1 MNHNKRFFM
10 AAFVLGLAAV
20 AWVGA
25 GFFGTSW
32 LALAMTLVIAGVYVA
47 GAWELKQFRT
57 ATATLAQALAKLDA
71 APHNLGDWLAGLH
84 PALQNAVR
92 SRVEGERVALP
103 GPALTPYLVGLL
115 VMLGMLGTFL
125 GMVVTFKGA
134 VFALEG
140 STDLQAIRSALA
152 APIKG
157 LGLAFGTS
165 VVGVATSAMLG
176 LMSAISRRERLDVVR
191 RLDASINTV
200 LRPFSLVHQR
210 QETFKALQQQAHAL
224 PEVVDKLQSM
234 MDRMEQRGQ
243 LLDTQLLEQ
252 QANFHRDV
260 GVAYTGL
267 ADTVGTSLKDS
278 LTASAKIA
286 GESLQPVVEAAMA
299 EMAAE
304 SQRMHTRLSEVVQVQ
319 VLAQVEGLSAQ
330 FGATARTVSDT
341 WTAALQNH
349 TRTSDAQAQG
359 LDRALASF
367 TDTFAERSGALLATV
382 SSNLT
387 QSQADQALA
396 EQQRLATWTQSFD
409 TMAAGLQGEWQ
420 RVGAEAFAQHQ
431 AVCQTLEKTA
441 SDITAHSGQ
450 HTHQAL
456 EAMATFVAQAEEL
469 GRVRAETETRWLAQH
484 DERMAQVVDVWRTAL
499 EKTASD
505 ITERSSEHAGQT
517 LGAME
522 KLMAQSE
529 DLGRVRTET
538 EARWLAQ
545 QEDHMQ
551 KVASVWR
558 TELGALRAEEDVRGQ
573 AAVDRLG
580 ALQAAL
586 ALQLATLGTALE
598 EPMTRL
604 VKITAEVPQAAA
616 EVIAQ
621 LRQEMTRL
629 TERDNIALE
638 ERTGLVEKISTLLQT
653 IDHAADE
660 QRAAMT
666 SLVESTS
673 GMLTPARG
681 QFTQLLD
688 AQSGKAADVAAHVS
702 SSAVELASLGES
714 FQHSVQLFNASNE
727 KLMDNLQRIEST
739 VSQSMARSD
748 EQLAYYV
755 AQAREVIDLSITSQQ
770 GIVEDLRRLHG
781 KAQASAEGAAR

>member
-71 APHNLGDWLAGLH
+71 APHNLGDWLTGLH
-84 PALQNAVR
+84 PSLQNAVR

-673 GMLTPARG
+673 GMLTQASG
-681 QFTQLLD
+681 QFTQMLD

-770 GIVEDLRRLHG
+770 GIVEDLRQLHQQRA
-781 KAQASAEGAAR
+781 AQAEAAL

>member
-10 AAFVLGLAAV
+10 EAFVLGLAAV

-673 GMLTPARG
+673 GMLTQASG
-681 QFTQLLD
+681 QFTQMLD

-770 GIVEDLRRLHG
+770 GIVEDLRQLHQQRA
-781 KAQASAEGAAR
+781 AQAEAAL

>member
-484 DERMAQVVDVWRTAL
+484 DARMAQAADVWRTTL
-499 EKTASD
+499 EKTAGD
-505 ITERSSEHAGQT
+505 ITERSSQHAGQT

-673 GMLTPARG
+673 GMLTQASG
-681 QFTQLLD
+681 QFTQMLD

-770 GIVEDLRRLHG
+770 GIVEDLRQLHQQRA
-781 KAQASAEGAAR
+781 AQAEAAL

>member
-396 EQQRLATWTQSFD
+396 EQQRLAAWTQSFD

-441 SDITAHSGQ
+441 SDITARSGQ

-484 DERMAQVVDVWRTAL
+484 DARMAQAADVWRTTL

-673 GMLTPARG
+673 GMLTQASG
-681 QFTQLLD
+681 QFTQMLD

-770 GIVEDLRRLHG
+770 GIVEDLRQLHQQRA
-781 KAQASAEGAAR
+781 AQAEAAL

>member
-484 DERMAQVVDVWRTAL
+484 DARMAQAADVWRTAL

-673 GMLTPARG
+673 GMLTQASG
-681 QFTQLLD
+681 QFTQMLD

-702 SSAVELASLGES
+702 SSAVELASLGAS

-770 GIVEDLRRLHG
+770 GIVEDLRQLHQQRA
-781 KAQASAEGAAR
+781 AQAEAAL

>member
-469 GRVRAETETRWLAQH
+469 GRVRAETETRWLTQH

-673 GMLTPARG
+673 GMLTQASG
-681 QFTQLLD
+681 QFTQMLD
-688 AQSGKAADVAAHVS
+688 AQAGKAADVAAHVS

-770 GIVEDLRRLHG
+770 GIVEDLRQLHQQRA
-781 KAQASAEGAAR
+781 AQAEAAL

>member
-673 GMLTPARG
+673 GMLTQASG
-681 QFTQLLD
+681 QFTQMLD
-688 AQSGKAADVAAHVS
+688 AQSGKAADVAAHMS

-770 GIVEDLRRLHG
+770 GIVEDLRQLHQQRA
-781 KAQASAEGAAR
+781 AQAEAAL

>member
-10 AAFVLGLAAV
+10 VAFVLGLAAV

-673 GMLTPARG
+673 GMLTQASG
-681 QFTQLLD
+681 QFTQMLD

-770 GIVEDLRRLHG
+770 GIVEDLRQLHQQRA
-781 KAQASAEGAAR
+781 AQAEAAL

>member
-115 VMLGMLGTFL
+115 VMLGMLGTLL
-125 GMVVTFKGA
+125 GMMVTFKGA

-673 GMLTPARG
+673 GMLTQASG
-681 QFTQLLD
+681 QFTQMLH

-770 GIVEDLRRLHG
+770 GIVEDLRQLHQQRA
-781 KAQASAEGAAR
+781 AQAEAAL

>member
-243 LLDTQLLEQ
+243 LLDTQLLEH

-673 GMLTPARG
+673 GMLTQASG
-681 QFTQLLD
+681 QFTQMLD

-770 GIVEDLRRLHG
+770 GIVEDLRQLHQQRA
-781 KAQASAEGAAR
+781 AQAEAAL

>member
-47 GAWELKQFRT
+47 GAWELRQFRT
-57 ATATLAQALAKLDA
+57 ATATLAQALAKLDT
-71 APHNLGDWLAGLH
+71 APQNLGDWLAGLH

-673 GMLTPARG
+673 GMLTQASG
-681 QFTQLLD
+681 QFTQMLD

-770 GIVEDLRRLHG
+770 GIVEDLRQLHQQRA
-781 KAQASAEGAAR
+781 AQAEAAL

>member
-469 GRVRAETETRWLAQH
+469 GRVRAETEARWLAQH

-673 GMLTPARG
+673 GMLTQASG
-681 QFTQLLD
+681 QFTQMLD

-770 GIVEDLRRLHG
+770 GIVEDLRQLHQQRA
-781 KAQASAEGAAR
+781 AQAEAAL

>member
-505 ITERSSEHAGQT
+505 ITERSSQHAGQT

-673 GMLTPARG
+673 GMLTQASG
-681 QFTQLLD
+681 QFTQMLD

-770 GIVEDLRRLHG
+770 GIVEDLRQLHQQRA
-781 KAQASAEGAAR
+781 AQAEAAL

>member
-71 APHNLGDWLAGLH
+71 APQNLGDWLAGLH
-84 PALQNAVR
+84 PSLQNAVR

-484 DERMAQVVDVWRTAL
+484 DARMAQVVDVWRTAL

-673 GMLTPARG
+673 GMLTQASG
-681 QFTQLLD
+681 QFTQMLH

-770 GIVEDLRRLHG
+770 GIVEDLRQLHQQRA
-781 KAQASAEGAAR
+781 AQAEAAL

>member
-484 DERMAQVVDVWRTAL
+484 DARMAQVVDVWRTTL
-499 EKTASD
+499 EKTAGD
-505 ITERSSEHAGQT
+505 ITERSSQHAGQT

-673 GMLTPARG
+673 GMLTQASG
-681 QFTQLLD
+681 QFTQMLD

-770 GIVEDLRRLHG
+770 GIVEDLRQLHQQRA
-781 KAQASAEGAAR
+781 AQAEAAL

>member
-191 RLDASINTV
+191 RLDASISTV

-210 QETFKALQQQAHAL
+210 QETFKALQQQAHVL
-224 PEVVDKLQSM
+224 PDVVDKLQSM

-243 LLDTQLLEQ
+243 QLDAQLLEQ

-267 ADTVGTSLKDS
+267 ADTVGASLKDS

-304 SQRMHTRLSEVVQVQ
+304 SQRMHTRLSDVVQVQ

-341 WTAALQNH
+341 WSAALQNH

-359 LDRALASF
+359 LDRALSAF
-367 TDTFAERSGALLATV
+367 TDTFAERSSALLASV
-382 SSNLT
+382 SSSLT

-396 EQQRLATWTQSFD
+396 EQQRLAAWTQSFD

-420 RVGAEAFAQHQ
+420 RVGTEAFAQHQ

-441 SDITAHSGQ
+441 SDITARSSQ
-450 HTHQAL
+450 HTSQAL

-469 GRVRAETETRWLAQH
+469 GRVRAETETRWLTQH
-484 DERMAQVVDVWRTAL
+484 DERMTKAMDVWRTTL
-499 EKTASD
+499 EKTAGD
-505 ITERSSEHAGQT
+505 ITERSSQHAGQT

-673 GMLTPARG
+673 GMLTQASG
-681 QFTQLLD
+681 QFTQMLD

-770 GIVEDLRRLHG
+770 GIVEDLRQLHQQRA
-781 KAQASAEGAAR
+781 AQAEAAL

>member
-71 APHNLGDWLAGLH
+71 TPHNLGDWLAGLH

-484 DERMAQVVDVWRTAL
+484 DARMAQAADVWRTTL

-673 GMLTPARG
+673 GMLTQASG
-681 QFTQLLD
+681 QFTQMLD

-770 GIVEDLRRLHG
+770 GIVEDLRQLHQQRA
-781 KAQASAEGAAR
+781 AQAEAAL

>member
-505 ITERSSEHAGQT
+505 ITERSSAHAGQT

-673 GMLTPARG
+673 GMLTQASG
-681 QFTQLLD
+681 QFTQMLD

-770 GIVEDLRRLHG
+770 GIVEDLRQLHQQRA
-781 KAQASAEGAAR
+781 AQAEAAL

>member
-47 GAWELKQFRT
+47 GAWELRQFRT
-57 ATATLAQALAKLDA
+57 ATATLAQALAKLDT
-71 APHNLGDWLAGLH
+71 APQNLGDWLAGLH

-484 DERMAQVVDVWRTAL
+484 DARMAQAADVWRTTL

-673 GMLTPARG
+673 GMLTQASG
-681 QFTQLLD
+681 QFTQMLD

-770 GIVEDLRRLHG
+770 GIVEDLRQLHQQRA
-781 KAQASAEGAAR
+781 AQAEAAL

>member
-484 DERMAQVVDVWRTAL
+484 DARMAQAADVWRTAL

-522 KLMAQSE
+522 KLMAQAE

-673 GMLTPARG
+673 GMLTQASG
-681 QFTQLLD
+681 QFTQMLD

-770 GIVEDLRRLHG
+770 GIVEDLRQLHQQRA
-781 KAQASAEGAAR
+781 AQAEAAL

>member
-1 MNHNKRFFM
+1 MNHNKRFFR

-505 ITERSSEHAGQT
+505 ITERSSQHAGQT

-673 GMLTPARG
+673 GMLTQASG
-681 QFTQLLD
+681 QFTQMLD

-770 GIVEDLRRLHG
+770 GIVEDLRQLHQQRA
-781 KAQASAEGAAR
+781 AQAEAAL

>member
-441 SDITAHSGQ
+441 SDMTAHSGQ

-484 DERMAQVVDVWRTAL
+484 DARMAQVVDVWRTAL

-673 GMLTPARG
+673 GMLTQASG
-681 QFTQLLD
+681 QFTQMLH

-702 SSAVELASLGES
+702 SSAVELASLGAS

-770 GIVEDLRRLHG
+770 GIVEDLRQLHQQRA
-781 KAQASAEGAAR
+781 AQAEAAL

>member
-673 GMLTPARG
+673 GMLTQASG
-681 QFTQLLD
+681 QFTQMLD

-702 SSAVELASLGES
+702 SSAVELASLGAS

-770 GIVEDLRRLHG
+770 GIVEDLRQLHQQRA
-781 KAQASAEGAAR
+781 AQAEAAL

>member
-1 MNHNKRFFM
+1 
-10 AAFVLGLAAV
+10 
-20 AWVGA
+20 
-25 GFFGTSW
+25 
-32 LALAMTLVIAGVYVA
+32 
-47 GAWELKQFRT
+47 
-57 ATATLAQALAKLDA
+57 
-71 APHNLGDWLAGLH
+71 
-84 PALQNAVR
+84 
-92 SRVEGERVALP
+92 
-103 GPALTPYLVGLL
+103 
-115 VMLGMLGTFL
+115 
-125 GMVVTFKGA
+125 
-134 VFALEG
+134 
-140 STDLQAIRSALA
+140 
-152 APIKG
+152 
-157 LGLAFGTS
+157 
-165 VVGVATSAMLG
+165 
-176 LMSAISRRERLDVVR
+176 
-191 RLDASINTV
+191 
-200 LRPFSLVHQR
+200 
-210 QETFKALQQQAHAL
+210 
-224 PEVVDKLQSM
+224 
-234 MDRMEQRGQ
+234 
-243 LLDTQLLEQ
+243 
-252 QANFHRDV
+252 
-260 GVAYTGL
+260 
-267 ADTVGTSLKDS
+267 
-278 LTASAKIA
+278 
-286 GESLQPVVEAAMA
+286 
-299 EMAAE
+299 
-304 SQRMHTRLSEVVQVQ
+304 
-319 VLAQVEGLSAQ
+319 
-330 FGATARTVSDT
+330 
-341 WTAALQNH
+341 
-349 TRTSDAQAQG
+349 
-359 LDRALASF
+359 
-367 TDTFAERSGALLATV
+367 
-382 SSNLT
+382 
-387 QSQADQALA
+387 
-396 EQQRLATWTQSFD
+396 
-409 TMAAGLQGEWQ
+409 
-420 RVGAEAFAQHQ
+420 
-431 AVCQTLEKTA
+431 
-441 SDITAHSGQ
+441 
-450 HTHQAL
+450 
-456 EAMATFVAQAEEL
+456 
-469 GRVRAETETRWLAQH
+469 
-484 DERMAQVVDVWRTAL
+484 MAQVVDVWRTAL

-673 GMLTPARG
+673 GMLTQASG
-681 QFTQLLD
+681 QFTQMLD

-770 GIVEDLRRLHG
+770 GIVEDLRQLHQQRA
-781 KAQASAEGAAR
+781 AQAEAAL

>member
-469 GRVRAETETRWLAQH
+469 GRVR
-484 DERMAQVVDVWRTAL
+484 
-499 EKTASD
+499 
-505 ITERSSEHAGQT
+505 
-517 LGAME
+517 
-522 KLMAQSE
+522 
-529 DLGRVRTET
+529 TET

-673 GMLTPARG
+673 GMLTQASG
-681 QFTQLLD
+681 QFTQMLD

-770 GIVEDLRRLHG
+770 GIVEDLRQLHQQRA
-781 KAQASAEGAAR
+781 AQAEAAL

>member
-673 GMLTPARG
+673 GMLTQASG
-681 QFTQLLD
+681 QFTQMLD
-688 AQSGKAADVAAHVS
+688 AQSSKAADVAAHVS

-770 GIVEDLRRLHG
+770 GIVEDLRQLHQQRA
-781 KAQASAEGAAR
+781 AQAEAAL

>member
-165 VVGVATSAMLG
+165 VVGVSTSAMLG

-673 GMLTPARG
+673 GMLTQASG
-681 QFTQLLD
+681 QFTQMLH

-770 GIVEDLRRLHG
+770 GIVEDLRQLHQQRA
-781 KAQASAEGAAR
+781 AQAEAAL

>member
-441 SDITAHSGQ
+441 SDITARSSQ
-450 HTHQAL
+450 HTSQAL

-469 GRVRAETETRWLAQH
+469 GRVRAETETRWLTQH

-673 GMLTPARG
+673 GMLTQASG
-681 QFTQLLD
+681 QFTQMLD

-770 GIVEDLRRLHG
+770 GIVEDLRQLHQQRA
-781 KAQASAEGAAR
+781 AQAEAAL

>member
-522 KLMAQSE
+522 KLMARSE

-673 GMLTPARG
+673 GMLTQASG
-681 QFTQLLD
+681 QFTQMLD

-770 GIVEDLRRLHG
+770 GIVEDLRQLHQQRA
-781 KAQASAEGAAR
+781 AQAEAAL